1 MIRTIHSYDVCQDFV
16 CSFHGDPAFS
26 DSMPDAEDQLQTKLL
41 KALEQPEKKRV
52 LGVFQNDQL
61 IGLFVFL
68 ILPDDHYMEMLV
80 GLSRSSAA
88 YGEMMQY
95 LEQNYPS
102 YQADFVW
109 NPRNTLLTAQLKAKN
124 ADFDP
129 EQQKMVLGT
138 PVLSADTTGV
148 APYSP
153 PYAQQYF
160 SIHNKDMYW
169 TGEKV
174 VTAPDRFRT
183 FLAIHNEKVVGYLDV
198 THCFDE
204 NEPYDLFVL
213 KDYRRMGYGRKL
225 LSMAVEQNQPNGMM
239 LLVNVDNTPAIR
251 LYESMGFTTA
261 ENGNS
266 ITAHWNIPS
275 LS

>member
-1 MIRTIHSYDVCQDFV
+1 MIRTIYSYDVCQDFV

-88 YGEMMQY
+88 YEEMMQY

-148 APYSP
+148 EPYSP